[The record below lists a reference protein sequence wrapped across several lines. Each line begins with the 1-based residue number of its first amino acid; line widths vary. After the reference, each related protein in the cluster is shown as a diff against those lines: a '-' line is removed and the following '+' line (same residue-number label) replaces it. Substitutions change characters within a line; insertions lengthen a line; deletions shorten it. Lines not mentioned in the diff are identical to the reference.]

1 MDSLVPQIDLSNAKP
16 APQRQAANVIE
27 LEAVFKKYG
36 KLSVLKGL
44 TLSVRQGEVY
54 GFLGRNGAGKST
66 AIRILMGVSNS
77 DRGRVSLFGS
87 HKKSQIVKHRQRI
100 GFVAQEQNFYSWM
113 NAKALGK
120 FVGGFYPRWDK
131 SLYSHLLQS
140 FELPNDRRI
149 AGFSGGMKAK
159 LALSLALSSKPEL
172 LLLDE
177 PTAGMDPVAR
187 REFLDIV
194 HSQAQQEGT
203 TIFFS
208 THLMGDIEAV
218 ANRIGILD
226 KGRLIYEGPLSALS
240 DRIAAYSRPS
250 SSADASALPG
260 ELAPGSYAII
270 RQTDVAGT
278 LTQVIQF
285 ADFPLKEFELNPGWQ
300 RLPMSLEDIF
310 VAIVSGT

>member
-1 MDSLVPQIDLSNAKP
+1 MSDVAP
-16 APQRQAANVIE
+16 ASIK
-27 LEAVFKKYG
+27 AVQSIIKFDDVYKKYG
-36 KLSVLKGL
+36 SLPVLKGL
-44 TLSVRQGEVY
+44 TLQVNRGEVY

-66 AIRILMGVSNS
+66 AIRILMGVSKFDS
-77 DRGRVSLFGS
+77 GRVSLFGS
-87 HKKSQIVKHRQRI
+87 DKKSQIIKHRQRI
-100 GFVAQEQNFYSWM
+100 GFVAQEQHFYSWM
-113 NAKALGK
+113 TAKTLGK
-120 FVGGFYPRWDK
+120 FVGGFYPRWDQK
-131 SLYSHLLQS
+131 LFTEFLSN
-140 FELPNDRRI
+140 FELPANRRV

-194 HSQAQQEGT
+194 HSQAKNEGT

-226 KGRLIYEGPLSALS
+226 KGRLIYEGPLAALS
-240 DRIAAYSRPS
+240 DRIAAYSRP
-250 SSADASALPG
+250 ATAENATPLPATL
-260 ELAPGSYAII
+260 EPGSYAVIK
-270 RQTDVAGT
+270 QTEIGGV

-285 ADFPLKEFELNPGWQ
+285 AGFPLKDFELSPGWKHQ
-300 RLPMSLEDIF
+300 PMSLEDIF
-310 VAIVSGT
+310 VAIVSSTN

>member
-1 MDSLVPQIDLSNAKP
+1 MEVSGQS
-16 APQRQAANVIE
+16 VIE
-27 LEAVFKKYG
+27 LKDVHKTYG
-36 KLSVLKGL
+36 KLPVLKGL
-44 TLSVRQGEVY
+44 TLSVSRGEVY

-66 AIRILMGVSNS
+66 AIRILMGVSKLNS
-77 DRGRVSLFGS
+77 GTVSLFGS
-87 HKKSQIVKHRQRI
+87 SAKNQIIKHRQRI

-113 NAKALGK
+113 NAKTLGK
-120 FVGGFYPRWDK
+120 FVGGFYPRWDN
-131 SLYSHLLQS
+131 SLYLNFLNS
-140 FELPNDRRI
+140 FDLPTDRRL

-194 HSQAQQEGT
+194 HSQAKQEGT

-226 KGRLIYEGPLSALS
+226 KGRLIYEGPLTALS
-240 DRIAAYSRPS
+240 ERIAAYSRPM
-250 SSADASALPG
+250 ADVSPSNVLPG
-260 ELAPGSYAII
+260 NLVRGSYAII
-270 RQTDVAGT
+270 KQTEIAGV

-285 ADFPLKEFELNPGWQ
+285 EDFPLKTQELNPGWQ
-300 RLPMSLEDIF
+300 RIPMSLEDIF
-310 VAIVSGT
+310 VAIVSNT